1 MIFNSIPFIGFWALL
16 LICYLLVNRWS
27 TSIRV
32 RNLLLLAASLWFY
45 GSFSPLFLL
54 LLLFIIAVNY
64 GLGYALTRCQIHQRK
79 RIVTAAIILSLI
91 PLLFFKYIG
100 FILSNIN
107 VAFGTGV
114 GEGWVSQILLPVGIS
129 FFTFQTLSYTIDIY
143 RQKIK
148 PTSDLVAFALFVC
161 FFPIILS
168 GPIERARHLLPQF
181 ERKLQLSLDG
191 LMGGVALFTWG
202 LFKKM
207 VIADRLSDYVD
218 WAYGSASTMTG
229 STLAVAVALYS
240 IQIYCDFSGYS
251 DMAIGV
257 ARTLGIDVM
266 QNFKFPYFAHNMK
279 EFWRRWHISLTSW
292 FTEYVYFSVG
302 GSRVKTRWRWAFNV
316 SLIFILS
323 GIWHGAA
330 WNFIVWG
337 GLHALF
343 YLAEYLFHLQSSEEK
358 GRWNYVKTFYV
369 FVLVSIAWVFFRV
382 EDLSKAW
389 YIIVHAFTGLLQPI
403 GLGSSAFKTAES
415 FALCMLF
422 LCLDFLIYK
431 GFLLRDNAKKS
442 PCSLKN
448 LGLIVALWIC
458 ISLFGASGTN
468 FVYFQF

>member
-1 MIFNSIPFIGFWALL
+1 MIFNSLPFVGFWALL
-16 LICYLLVNRWS
+16 WVCHLVINRCCNG
-27 TSIRV
+27 TRM
-32 RNLLLLAASLWFY
+32 RNLMLLAASLWFY

-54 LLLFIIAVNY
+54 LLLFVIAVNY
-64 GLGYALTRCQIHQRK
+64 GAGYVLVRCRIHQKK
-79 RIVTAAIILSLI
+79 RIVTAAILLSLL

-107 VAFGTGV
+107 AAFGTGI
-114 GEGWVSQILLPVGIS
+114 GEDWVSQILLPVGIS

-148 PTSDLVAFALFVC
+148 PTTDMVAFALFVS

-168 GPIERARHLLPQF
+168 GPIERARNLLPQF
-181 ERKLQLSLDG
+181 ERKSHLSLDG
-191 LMGGVALFTWG
+191 LMGGIALFTWG

-207 VIADRLSDYVD
+207 VVADRLSEYVD
-218 WAYGSASTMTG
+218 WVYGSASTMTG
-229 STLAVAVALYS
+229 YTLAVAVALYS

-266 QNFKFPYFAHNMK
+266 QNFKFPYLAHSIK
-279 EFWRRWHISLTSW
+279 DFWRRWHISLTSW

-343 YLAEYLFHLQSSEEK
+343 YLVEYLLRLQPKEETGWWK
-358 GRWNYVKTFYV
+358 YLKTVYV

-382 EDLSKAW
+382 EDMAQAG
-389 YIIVHAFTGLLQPI
+389 YILMRAFTDFLQPI
-403 GLGSSAFKTAES
+403 ALGSSAFKTAES
-415 FALCMLF
+415 FALCLLF
-422 LCLDFLIYK
+422 LCLDLLVYK
-431 GFLLRDNAKKS
+431 GLLLQDNAKKS

-448 LGLIVALWIC
+448 LGFIVALWIC